1 MYKPDWQYPNDHN
14 FFVPTFPHP
23 LVHHE
28 TTKKQLKRLKIIW
41 SGQTFRSEW
50 HEDRVG
56 RHRLDPARLRAARGL
71 RRRSKQGLPA
81 CRARRPRQEPSVDA
95 PDMEP
100 MVALGE
106 DPYML
111 SSLKVREAD
120 RAHRVGSIELQPRRV
135 DHDRHGS
142 DGLPLQPALSQ
153 TCHRVRHG
161 INNHSARAPQRTP
174 DY

>member
-1 MYKPDWQYPNDHN
+1 
-14 FFVPTFPHP
+14 
-23 LVHHE
+23 
-28 TTKKQLKRLKIIW
+28 
-41 SGQTFRSEW
+41 
-50 HEDRVG
+50 VG

-106 DPYML
+106 DPDML

-161 INNHSARAPQRTP
+161 INNRSARAPQRTP
-174 DY
+174 DYRVEPERTDQCPEKNSQDHDDVCVEVASKKATICGGGSINWLARTRGMPGE